1 MATQKCI
8 MAGAGTGKTTYLL
21 NQALDVSREKNVLYL
36 TYTEAAAIHFAS
48 RVKAMRG
55 TVPGNITVMT
65 WYSFLLAHGVRPF
78 PYPLPGILPRGI
90 SFVEGKVPQ
99 RRGMTRDNPAYYLAN
114 ERGDIFS
121 SRLADL
127 ACKCN
132 EQVGGDAV
140 NRISDMFDIILID
153 EAQDLSSY
161 DYDYISSLMHTPA
174 TVIVVGD
181 PRQRTYTTSKEG
193 PHTEETFFDYA
204 QRRQLCEIDTNSLSV
219 CHRCRPDVVA
229 LANALFPDL
238 PALACATPDEGTYL
252 HTLSKRERAKPPVDF
267 LEAMHLTWQAKSL
280 PYSNCSTMTMGASK
294 GSEFDD
300 VAVWLTKPMS
310 MWLNNREVPLKPGAR
325 AKMYVAVTR
334 ARNNLWLVR
343 P

>member
-1 MATQKCI
+1 

-21 NQALDVSREKNVLYL
+21 NQALDIPREKNVLYL

-48 RVKAMRG
+48 QVKAMRG
-55 TVPGNITVMT
+55 TVPSNITVMT

-78 PYPLPGILPRGI
+78 PYPLPGIMPRGI
-90 SFVEGKVPQ
+90 YFVEGKVPQ
-99 RRGMTRDNPAYYLAN
+99 RRGVIRGNPDYYLAN
-114 ERGDIFS
+114 KQGDVFS

-161 DYDYISSLMHTPA
+161 DFDYISSLMRTPA
-174 TVIVVGD
+174 SVIVVGD

-193 PHTEETFFDYA
+193 PYTGETFFDYA
-204 QRRQLCEIDTNSLSV
+204 RRRQLCEIDTNSLSV
-219 CHRCRPDVVA
+219 CYRCRPDVVA

-238 PALACATPDEGTYL
+238 PALVCATPDEEAHL
-252 HTLSKRERAKPPVDF
+252 HTLSKGERAKPPIGF
-267 LEAMHLTWQAKSL
+267 LEAMHLTWQTKPL

-294 GSEFDD
+294 GSEFDN

-310 MWLNNREVPLKPGAR
+310 MWLYNREATLKPGAR

-334 ARNNLWLVR
+334 ARRNLWLVS